1 MRKGIVLVCF
11 ASLIGAQE
19 QSDPSS
25 IRVTTLNVLAP
36 VTVTDKGGSYV
47 PGLTPYD
54 FRLFDNGKAQKIT
67 EDITSHP
74 ISMVVAIQANA
85 DVEKILPNIQKLSSL
100 FESLVVGE
108 DGE

>member
-1 MRKGIVLVCF
+1 MRKSIVLVCF
-11 ASLIGAQE
+11 ASLLGAQD
-19 QSDPSS
+19 QPDPAS
-25 IRVTTLNVLAP
+25 IKITSLNVLAP
-36 VTVTDKGGSYV
+36 VTVTDKGGNYI

-85 DVEKILPNIQKLSSL
+85 DVEKVLPSIQKLSSI
-100 FESLVVGE
+100 FESLVLGE
-108 DGE
+108 DG